1 MVRDLVSMAAAA
13 TERCRV
19 WPKTAVQD
27 VKCVQA
33 HCHDAGSSR
42 HPAIFPVVFGVLIH
56 ANVARPPGRIPDNCL
71 SVGSILV
78 VYDTLRIKKR
88 Q

>member
-13 TERCRV
+13 TEKCLV
-19 WPKTAVQD
+19 WSKTAAQD

-33 HCHDAGSSR
+33 HCCGAGFSR
-42 HPAIFPVVFGVLIH
+42 HPAIFPVFSAKLFTQMSQDLHVEFLV
-56 ANVARPPGRIPDNCL
+56 NCL
-71 SVGSILV
+71 LIRSILM
-78 VYDTLRIKKR
+78 VYETLRTKKR